1 MKETNILKL
10 CLMALSQAG
19 CLAWRNNTGALPDR
33 QGRIV
38 RYGLCNGSSDL
49 IGLAPD
55 GIFFAVEVKTATGK
69 PTPEQ
74 LTFIAAI
81 RRQGGRAGVARSPA
95 EAVSLALGQK
105 DSA

>member
-38 RYGLCNGSSDL
+38 RYGLCNGSSD
-49 IGLAPD
+49 IVGLAPD

-81 RRQGGRAGVARSPA
+81 RRQGGRAGVARSPE
-95 EAVSLALGQK
+95 EAVSLALGRK

>member
-38 RYGLCNGSSDL
+38 RYGLCNGSSD
-49 IGLAPD
+49 IVGLAPD

-69 PTPEQ
+69 PTTEQ

-81 RRQGGRAGVARSPA
+81 RRQGGRAGVARSPE

-105 DSA
+105 GSA

>member
-38 RYGLCNGSSDL
+38 RYGLCNGSSD
-49 IGLAPD
+49 IVGLAPD

-81 RRQGGRAGVARSPA
+81 RRQGGRAGVARSPE
-95 EAVSLALGQK
+95 EAVALALGRK

>member
-38 RYGLCNGSSDL
+38 RYGLCNGSSD
-49 IGLAPD
+49 IVGLAPD

-81 RRQGGRAGVARSPA
+81 RRQGGRAGVARSPE
-95 EAVSLALGQK
+95 EAVALALGRT

>member
-38 RYGLCNGSSDL
+38 RYGLCNGGSDL

-81 RRQGGRAGVARSPA
+81 RRQGGRAGVARSPE

>member
-69 PTPEQ
+69 PTTEQ

-81 RRQGGRAGVARSPA
+81 RRQGGRAGVARSPE
-95 EAVSLALGQK
+95 EAVSLALGRK

>member
-38 RYGLCNGSSDL
+38 RYGLCNGSSD
-49 IGLAPD
+49 IVGLAPD
-55 GIFFAVEVKTATGK
+55 GIFFAVEVKTVTGK

-81 RRQGGRAGVARSPA
+81 RRQGGRAGVARSPE
-95 EAVSLALGQK
+95 EAVALALGRTG
-105 DSA
+105 SA

>member
-19 CLAWRNNTGALPDR
+19 CLAWRNNTGALPNT

-38 RYGLCNGSSDL
+38 RYGLCNGGSDL

-81 RRQGGRAGVARSPA
+81 RRQGGRAGVARSPE
-95 EAVSLALGQK
+95 EAVSLALGRK

>member
-81 RRQGGRAGVARSPA
+81 RRQGGRAGVARSPE
-95 EAVSLALGQK
+95 EAVSLALGRK

>member
-38 RYGLCNGSSDL
+38 RYGLCNGGSDL